1 MKWLPLLTL
10 AAVFSAQA
18 NVDMC
23 FNKAGHDYGIDPL
36 LLTAI
41 SIKESRLK
49 MAAINGGNRNKTEDV
64 CGMQVNSSHYS
75 SLMKFNITRERLLK
89 EPCTCIYTGAWVL
102 AHNFKSYGRNWDSVG
117 MYNTGP
123 SKKLIT
129 QRRAYAGDIKNIYR
143 ILLARDMLQRKE
155 NQKVSATSPMQKIIE
170 QSSVPKEPSNGE
182 VVQ

>member
-23 FNKAGHDYGIDPL
+23 FNKAGRDYGIDPL

-49 MAAINGGNRNKTEDV
+49 MAAVNGGNRNKTEDV

-170 QSSVPKEPSNGE
+170 QSPAPKEPSNGE

>member
-1 MKWLPLLTL
+1 MKWLPFLSL
-10 AAVFSAQA
+10 AVVFSAQA

-49 MAAINGGNRNKTEDV
+49 MTAINGSNSDKTEDV
-64 CGMQVNSSHYS
+64 CGMQVNSSHYA

-89 EPCTCIYTGAWVL
+89 EPCICIYSGAWVL
-102 AHNFKSYGRNWDSVG
+102 ARNFKSYGRNWDSVG

-123 SKKLIT
+123 SIKLIKK
-129 QRRAYAGDIKNIYR
+129 RKAYAEEIKNIYR
-143 ILLARDMLQRKE
+143 VLLATQILE
-155 NQKVSATSPMQKIIE
+155 HQKITDKKLSPLTENMTASLTQVKFNKNIE
-170 QSSVPKEPSNGE
+170 PIH
-182 VVQ
+182 

>member
-75 SLMKFNITRERLLK
+75 VLMKFNITRERLLK

-123 SKKLIT
+123 SQKLIK
-129 QRRAYAGDIKNIYR
+129 QRRSYATDIKNIYR
-143 ILLARDMLQRKE
+143 VLLARDMLQREE
-155 NQKVSATSPMQKIIE
+155 NQKGISPSPSPEITALSPMKKEESIDV
-170 QSSVPKEPSNGE
+170 VPH
-182 VVQ
+182 

>member
-75 SLMKFNITRERLLK
+75 ALMKFNITRERLLK
-89 EPCTCIYTGAWVL
+89 EPCTCVYTGAWVL

-123 SKKLIT
+123 SKKLIS

-143 ILLARDMLQRKE
+143 ILLARDMLERARTQKE
-155 NQKVSATSPMQKIIE
+155 ISPSPMPEITAKLPAPYERNIIE
-170 QSSVPKEPSNGE
+170 VAR
-182 VVQ
+182 